1 MSLRHLTP
9 EKLDS
14 LSPSDPAAIASRRDL
29 QRLHSILGQR
39 KLWLPGSETNI
50 PIVLPPVWSIS
61 VAATGTSSPQSSLSL
76 FLMAATE
83 PASFVDR
90 QPSVSDST
98 IDYLRRQNWLPSLV
112 SADVHEWA
120 QSAPRVELI
129 IANLFLHHFA
139 DEPLKNLFQSLATRT
154 PLLAAAEPRR
164 GLPGKI
170 GSRLLGILGCHPV
183 TQHDARVS
191 VEAGFCGH
199 EISTLWPSPSSWNF
213 QESYVGLFTHF
224 FSAERI
230 D

>member
-1 MSLRHLTP
+1 
-9 EKLDS
+9 
-14 LSPSDPAAIASRRDL
+14 
-29 QRLHSILGQR
+29 
-39 KLWLPGSETNI
+39 
-50 PIVLPPVWSIS
+50 
-61 VAATGTSSPQSSLSL
+61 
-76 FLMAATE
+76 
-83 PASFVDR
+83 VDR

-98 IDYLRRQNWLPSLV
+98 LDFLRRQNWLPSLV

-120 QSAPRVELI
+120 QAAPRAELI
-129 IANLFLHHFA
+129 IANLFLHHFS
-139 DEPLKNLFQSLATRT
+139 DEPLKNLFQSLAART
-154 PLLAAAEPRR
+154 LLFAAAEPRR

-199 EISTLWPSPSSWNF
+199 EISALWPSPLSWNF
-213 QESYVGLFTHF
+213 VERSSGLFTHF